1 MNSEFHIGD
10 VVRVTKYGHVIY
22 GQLPIGLQGY
32 IARFCDEFN
41 ADVVSVNFEMSN
53 WHVGHSSNVYFPG
66 ADTDWNYCTRSG
78 DLESASSIRV
88 ANIKELF

>member
-10 VVRVTKYGHVIY
+10 VVRVTKYGHFRY

-32 IARFCDEFN
+32 IARFCDEISG
-41 ADVVSVNFEMSN
+41 DVVSVNFEMSN
-53 WHVGHSSNVYFPG
+53 WHEGHDSNGHFPD
-66 ADTDWNYCTRSG
+66 ADTYWNFNARSG
-78 DLESASSIRV
+78 ALESMSSLGV